1 MEFNNNYKELYKI
14 TKKLEK
20 NEEKLKKLREWYDE
34 ECSYL
39 REDSSISHL
48 EYNKR
53 MMKLYS
59 EFKKKEK
66 LLEQEKEYLIIER
79 DYAGFN
85 KSLFIRVGDLR
96 EEVAKSL
103 GIDPSEVRLYSQ
115 IASSDAWIA
124 NHTMG
129 DYSISESSYDILKEE
144 NEKEYINILIRVY
157 PDSSKNLDY
166 DIVES
171 FTFKSDYN
179 MPQADGISLLDHL
192 YKRVEE
198 PHYEVYYDE
207 KKLKDDEV
215 EDLYLKVPYKLLFH
229 KEADTEFESGSID
242 MNPEAYLRFRAF
254 GLQSDLDDQEMFHY
268 EIHEYRV
275 KDKKRVQPLNVFRRC
290 MINYLKKEDIKNKSL
305 IKKK

>member
-1 MEFNNNYKELYKI
+1 
-14 TKKLEK
+14 
-20 NEEKLKKLREWYDE
+20 
-34 ECSYL
+34 
-39 REDSSISHL
+39 
-48 EYNKR
+48 
-53 MMKLYS
+53 MKQ
-59 EFKKKEK
+59 
-66 LLEQEKEYLIIER
+66 EQEKEYYEEIKDWDFSKFEIESER
-79 DYAGFN
+79 LTN
-85 KSLFIRVGDLR
+85 WDL
-96 EEVAKSL
+96 
-103 GIDPSEVRLYSQ
+103 
-115 IASSDAWIA
+115 
-124 NHTMG
+124 
-129 DYSISESSYDILKEE
+129 YDVLKEE

-166 DIVES
+166 D
-171 FTFKSDYN
+171 
-179 MPQADGISLLDHL
+179 MPQADGIPLLDHL

-254 GLQSDLDDQEMFHY
+254 GLQSDLDNQEMFHY